1 MEAMN
6 NSFKTSRL
14 KCYLLLVKNS
24 SKRLLLSLKFDVEYI
39 EDHFIEYTKQNTVV
53 PLVVQEC

>member
-14 KCYLLLVKNS
+14 KINLFLVKNN
-24 SKRLLLSLKFDVEYI
+24 SKRLLLSLKFDVEYVK
-39 EDHFIEYTKQNTVV
+39 EHFIE
-53 PLVVQEC
+53 LV